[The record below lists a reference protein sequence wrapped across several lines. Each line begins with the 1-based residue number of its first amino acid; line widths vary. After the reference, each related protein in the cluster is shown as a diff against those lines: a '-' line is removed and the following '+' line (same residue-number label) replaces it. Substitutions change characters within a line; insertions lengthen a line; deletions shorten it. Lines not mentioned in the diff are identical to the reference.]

1 MDAILSNEIG
11 LLRKRLEAHPRDVH
25 LRTQSHGWT
34 PLLFA
39 IRQGNLAMVK
49 LLLEKG
55 ADPNVCNEN
64 GKSPIHEAVSI
75 GDVGILKLLIER
87 GGDLGARYKGLDPAT
102 TAERLGHVAAARL
115 LGLGGAMKK
124 SSNF

>member
-1 MDAILSNEIG
+1 MDAILEVTIG

-34 PLLFA
+34 PCFCHPS
-39 IRQGNLAMVK
+39 GNVAMVK

-55 ADPNVCNEN
+55 ANPNICDEN
-64 GKSPIHEAVSI
+64 GKSPISQAVSI

-87 GGDLGARYKGLDPAT
+87 GGDLGARYKGLIPPPPPSAWGAWPPRACLDW
-102 TAERLGHVAAARL
+102 
-115 LGLGGAMKK
+115 GGR
-124 SSNF
+124 